1 MVRKE
6 TAISG
11 TKGGSPMNT
20 QLNLGVNLTDRVAL
34 ATEMSYRKA
43 QEALEETLS
52 RWFKYQ
58 GSS

>member
-1 MVRKE
+1 
-6 TAISG
+6 
-11 TKGGSPMNT
+11 MNT